1 MGESVKVNGPIF
13 VTGASGFV
21 GSHLARALALR
32 HEKVHLLVRKSSD
45 LFRLRDI
52 LKKVTLHYGDLTD
65 SDSLKKII
73 SKVKPRGVFHL
84 AVSNMIGGLGAEHAA
99 MVATNVQGTIQLM
112 DIASAIGLDFFVT
125 AGSFLEYGHKDHPI
139 AEDECYAPGE
149 LYGITKLA
157 GTLYARALARA
168 KDMPII
174 TLRLFTPYGPWNDS
188 GRLTPTLISS
198 ALKNAPIALTRPTI
212 SRDFIFVNDI
222 VALFLEAAGKAA
234 KYRGEIFNCG
244 SGVRTPLG
252 EVVSYILKATGSK
265 SEVRWG
271 EFRAVSYDSDTWQ
284 ADMTKTFS
292 HFSWRPMYPLREGL
306 DCTIE
311 HFKKYSS

>member
-1 MGESVKVNGPIF
+1 MGLEKQNLTNGPIF

-21 GSHLARALALR
+21 GSHLTRALVAR
-32 HEKVHLLVRKSSD
+32 GEEVHALVRPSSN
-45 LFRLRDI
+45 LFRLTDV
-52 LKKVTLHYGDLTD
+52 LPKMMLHHGDLTD
-65 SDSLKKII
+65 YDSLKKII

-99 MVATNVQGTIQLM
+99 MVATNVQGTIHLM
-112 DIASAIGLDFFVT
+112 DIASASGFDFFVT
-125 AGSFLEYGHKDHPI
+125 AGSFLEYGAKDHPL
-139 AEDECYAPGE
+139 AEDGCCMPGE

-157 GTLYARALARA
+157 GTLYARA

-234 KYRGEIFNCG
+234 KYRGEVFNLG